1 MYVWAVLFF
10 EHKQNSHFFDSTQ
23 SINYNLEKH
32 DNENYK
38 TAYTCSFVCC
48 MWR

>member
-1 MYVWAVLFF
+1 MCGLFSF
-10 EHKQNSHFFDSTQ
+10 LKRNKTVIFFDSTQ